1 MVKRVLVGYG
11 IDVDAVSGWINTCSG
26 APAGP
31 TDVSRGIFGATVGI
45 DRLLKLWEKY
55 KIKTTW
61 FVPAHSLE
69 SFPAQLRKV
78 RDAGHEIGL
87 HGYCHEF
94 VATMN
99 EQQQRDVMKKSIE
112 VLTAFTG
119 KKPRGWTAPAW
130 DTSKET
136 IRVLEEFGIEYDHS
150 FMHHDCQ
157 LYYAPDLTA
166 EYKETDVKHDAS
178 TWMKPMSQLKLSK
191 IVEVPANWHLD
202 DWPPFVPH
210 FKSATAQGYV
220 DPEVIEKMWKKQF
233 DYFYREYDTFVFPM
247 TIHPQVSGK
256 PQVILMH
263 ENIIEYINSHEGVE
277 WVTMEQMVDEF
288 KSGRLQGAVVEGGAE
303 L

>member
-45 DRLLKLWEKY
+45 DRILKLLDKY
-55 KIKTTW
+55 GIKATW
-61 FVPAHSLE
+61 FVPGHSVE
-69 SFPAQLRKV
+69 SFPDQMNKV
-78 RDAGHEIGL
+78 RDGGHEIGL

-94 VATMN
+94 VATLG
-99 EQQQRDVMKKSIE
+99 EQQQRDVMGKSID
-112 VLTAFTG
+112 VLTKFTG

-130 DTSKET
+130 DTSKQT
-136 IRVLEEFGIEYDHS
+136 VKVLEEFGIEYDHS

-157 LYYAPDLTA
+157 PYYVPNG
-166 EYKETDVKHDAS
+166 EERWKETNVQNEAS
-178 TWMKPMSQLKLSK
+178 TWMEPMSRITPSK
-191 IVEVPANWHLD
+191 IVEIPANWHLD
-202 DWPPFVPH
+202 DWPPFVVS
-210 FKSATAQGYV
+210 FKGHASQGYV
-220 DPEVIEKMWKKQF
+220 SPDVIENLWKKQF
-233 DYFYREYDTFVFPM
+233 DYFYREYDTFIFPM

-288 KSGRLQGAVVEGGAE
+288 KSGKIPGAVVEGGV
-303 L
+303 